1 MAPDTVIET
10 DRLTLRKWRDAD
22 RAAMH
27 AMGRDPE
34 VMRWL
39 GELQSREESDAGI
52 DRCIAC
58 GEQHGHCFW
67 VLERKEDGAFL
78 GFCGIK
84 RVKDDGIEPDPGTPE
99 IGWRLRRDA
108 WGHGYAKE
116 AAIASL
122 DYAFDRL
129 GVDFVTAFTVPGNTA
144 SWGLMER
151 LGMTR
156 REVLDYWNPDW
167 SPQLGKGIVYR
178 ITPDEWAQKRK
189 EFA

>member
-1 MAPDTVIET
+1 MSGTAFET
-10 DRLTLRKWRDAD
+10 ERLILRSWRDED
-22 RAAMH
+22 RGPFHLMCSA
-27 AMGRDPE
+27 PE

-39 GELQSREESDAGI
+39 GALPNREESDAGI

-58 GEQHGHCFW
+58 DKEFGHCFW
-67 VLERKEDGAFL
+67 AIELKSDGAFL

-108 WGHGYAKE
+108 WGQGYARE
-116 AAIASL
+116 AAIASM
-122 DYAFDRL
+122 DYAFDRI
-129 GVDFVTAFTVPGNTA
+129 GADFVTAFTVPGNKA

-156 REVLDYWNPDW
+156 REDLDYWNPEW
-167 SPQLGKGIVYR
+167 SPKLGKGIVYR
-178 ITPDEWAQKRK
+178 ITPEAWAGKRK
-189 EFA
+189 EFAA